1 MRPDLPTGTVTF
13 LFTDVEGSTRLLHQ
27 LGPDAY
33 ARALAEHRVALR
45 EAFAAHDGAE
55 VDTQGDAF
63 FVAFPT
69 ASGASSAALA
79 GHRAL
84 EGGPIRVRV
93 GLHTGTPTVTG
104 EGYVGIDVHRAARI
118 AALAHGGQTLLSEAT
133 AGLLDEPGLI
143 DLGRHRLKDF
153 DGQVRLLQLGG
164 PAFPPIR
171 TPGSVELPTPATRFL
186 GREHELFDA
195 VSIVLEG
202 DPRVLTILG
211 PGGTGKTRFAIEL
224 ARLLA
229 DEAEGGT
236 VFVPLAAVRDPAL
249 LLPVI
254 AERLGEPSAD
264 ASEIASRVGQR
275 RTHVVLDN
283 LEQLLPDAASV
294 VASVAASAPALRLIV
309 TSREALRIGAETQ
322 FDLPPLRGDEAV
334 ELFLTRARVVRPG
347 VERTHAVDELCRR
360 LDLLPLPIELAAART
375 GLLAPT
381 ELLERLGTRLDLL
394 RGGRDADPRH
404 ATLRAT
410 IAWSYDLLES
420 EEQAIFARLSV
431 FAAGCTLETAQ
442 AVCHADV
449 DDLESLL
456 DKSLI
461 RRRVGLR
468 GEERLWMLETIKEF
482 AVERLE
488 ESGDVASVRG
498 RHASQMLALA
508 RAARLEDDGRSQPQ
522 QHEIVRAELADLRAA
537 LDWAAEHDPVLGL
550 ELTVA
555 LENHWAAANPAEG
568 ARRAEAFLS
577 RATVASPELR
587 ASGIRVLGGALYRTG
602 EFERGRALYHE
613 SMEAFSQAG
622 NERAAAN
629 LLARIAV
636 DASWSDDTR
645 RAVPLAEKVI
655 ELGVALDLPRLQAE
669 GLGALAHAIR
679 RDGDLEAAV
688 KLARRSV
695 DVARD
700 CGFSW
705 WEGNTLLEVMEL
717 ELELGRLDEAEGAAQ
732 AALRLSTRTD
742 DRLAILWAI
751 TGLAMAEHQRGDLA
765 RAGRLIGAVEA
776 DLDRDRPPLAGTL
789 EEFAAPLAALTDAR
803 FDGARAEGRGL
814 AIEDA
819 IALALGDAQT
829 VP

>member
-1 MRPDLPTGTVTF
+1 VRSDLPTGTVTF
-13 LFTDVEGSTRLLHQ
+13 LFTDVEGSTRLLHH
-27 LGPDAY
+27 LGPDSY
-33 ARALAEHRVALR
+33 AHALAEHRHALR
-45 EAFAAHDGAE
+45 AAFAAHDGAE

-69 ASGASSAALA
+69 ASGAASAALA

-84 EGGPIRVRV
+84 EDGPIRVRV

-133 AGLLDEPGLI
+133 AGLLVESELV
-143 DLGRHRLKDF
+143 DLGSHRLKDF
-153 DGQVRLLQLGG
+153 DGPVRLLQLGG
-164 PAFPPIR
+164 DAFPPLR

-186 GREHELFDA
+186 GREQELFDA
-195 VSIVLEG
+195 VSVALEG
-202 DPRVLTILG
+202 DPRVLTIVG

-249 LLPVI
+249 LLAVV
-254 AERLGEPSAD
+254 AERLGEPSPEVR
-264 ASEIASRVGQR
+264 EIASRVGQR

-283 LEQLLPDAASV
+283 LEQLLPDAAST
-294 VASVAASAPALRLIV
+294 VASIAASAPALRLIV

-322 FDLPPLRGDEAV
+322 FDLPPLRSDEAV
-334 ELFLTRARVVRPG
+334 ELFLTRARAVRPD
-347 VERTHAVDELCRR
+347 VERTHAVEELCHR

-375 GLLAPT
+375 GLLAPND
-381 ELLERLGTRLDLL
+381 LLERLGARLDLL

-410 IAWSYDLLES
+410 IAWSYDLLDP

-431 FAAGCTLETAQ
+431 FAAGCTLEAAETL
-442 AVCHADV
+442 CRADV
-449 DDLESLL
+449 GDLESLL

-461 RRRVGLR
+461 RRRVGIQ

-488 ESGDVASVRG
+488 ENGEAESLRR
-498 RHASQMLALA
+498 RHASHMLALA
-508 RAARLEDDGRSQPQ
+508 RAAQLEDDGSSQPQ
-522 QHEIVRAELADLRAA
+522 RHEIVRAELADLRSA

-555 LENHWAAANPAEG
+555 LENHWAAANPTEG
-568 ARRAEAFLS
+568 ARRTEALLE
-577 RATVASPELR
+577 RATTAPPELR
-587 ASGIRVLGGALYRTG
+587 ASGLRVLGGTLYRSG
-602 EFERGRALYHE
+602 EFERGRALCRE
-613 SMEAFSQAG
+613 SMEAFNEVG
-622 NERAAAN
+622 DERAAAN

-636 DASWSDDTR
+636 DASWFDDTS
-645 RAVPLAEKVI
+645 RAVPMAEKVI
-655 ELGVALDLPRLQAE
+655 ELGVALDLPRMQAE

-679 RDGDLEAAV
+679 RNGDLEAAV
-688 KLARRSV
+688 GLARRSV
-695 DVARD
+695 DVARE
-700 CGFSW
+700 CGFAW
-705 WEGNTLLEVMEL
+705 WEGNTLVEVMEL
-717 ELELGRLDEAEGAAQ
+717 ELELGRLDEAESAGR
-732 AALRLSTRTD
+732 AALRVSTSTD
-742 DRLAILWAI
+742 DRLAVLWAI
-751 TGLAMAEHQRGDLA
+751 AGLAMIEHQRGDLA
-765 RAGRLIGAVEA
+765 RAGRLIGAVDA
-776 DLDRDRPPLAGTL
+776 DLDRDRQPLAAGI
-789 EEFAAPLAALTDAR
+789 EEFTAPLAALTDAR
-803 FDGARAEGRGL
+803 LDSARAEGRGL
-814 AIEDA
+814 ALDDA